1 MNDKLQQL
9 SQKLGHDFNDSALL
23 SSALTHRS
31 VKAENNER
39 LEFLGDSIVNFVI
52 AEALFKKFPKE
63 REGKLSRLRANLVNG
78 ETLAEI
84 AQEFELGQ
92 YLKLGPGEVKSGGHR
107 RTSILADAVE
117 AIIAAIYLDA
127 GMSTANDC
135 VLRWYATRLETVH
148 KGKTIKDPKTRLQ
161 ELLQAKKRPLPSY
174 DIAEIKGD
182 AHDQT
187 FLITCRVEGLA
198 HFTEGK
204 GSSRRRAEQQAA
216 REFLSYLDKHN
227 D

>member
-1 MNDKLQQL
+1 MDDKLKAL
-9 SQKLGHDFNDSALL
+9 SKKLGHNFKTEALL
-23 SSALTHRS
+23 KSALTHRS

-52 AEALFKKFPKE
+52 AEALYAKFPKE

-92 YLKLGPGEVKSGGHR
+92 YLNLGPGELKSGGQQ

-127 GMSTANDC
+127 DMNTCRKC
-135 VLRWYATRLETVH
+135 VLSWYQTRLETVNQQ
-148 KGKTIKDPKTRLQ
+148 KTIKDPKTRLQ
-161 ELLQAKKRPLPSY
+161 ELLQSRKLPLPSY
-174 DIAEIKGD
+174 EIAKIEGD
-182 AHDQT
+182 AHAQT
-187 FLITCRVEGLA
+187 FNIECRVTGVDHLA
-198 HFTEGK
+198 KGR

-216 REFLSYLDKHN
+216 REFLAYLEHHHD
-227 D
+227 